1 MPSHPGGSLMIKVF
15 DSTTGR
21 ADLLFNAVT
30 ASELTSSRAIA
41 NLIRELRSE
50 MAAHRATGTVVLT
63 K

>member
-1 MPSHPGGSLMIKVF
+1 MIKVF